1 LLGFRAIPRFV
12 ALQTKGKNMRVLR
25 GLVLVALSALLGL
38 PAAAQAASSA
48 LPLADL
54 QIAMWT
60 YGEAAVAAEESLD
73 SGTSVAPTA
82 GSDDG
87 GLLLPV
93 EGGGGVIQPPSE

>member
-1 LLGFRAIPRFV
+1 
-12 ALQTKGKNMRVLR
+12 MRGIR

-54 QIAMWT
+54 QIAMWA
-60 YGEAAVAAEESLD
+60 YGEGAAATAESLG
-73 SGTSVAPTA
+73 SGTDSVPTA
-82 GSDDG
+82 GSDTGD
-87 GLLLPV
+87 LVLPV